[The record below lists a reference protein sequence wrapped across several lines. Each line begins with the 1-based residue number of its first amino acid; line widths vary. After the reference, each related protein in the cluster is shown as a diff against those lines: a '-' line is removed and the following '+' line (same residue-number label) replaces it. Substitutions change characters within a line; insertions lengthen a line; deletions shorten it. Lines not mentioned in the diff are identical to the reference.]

1 MTEVTA
7 NQVVEE
13 LRLTPL
19 QVLTVRSLQA
29 RMLMAD
35 LEAERKDRN
44 TIQKTNDL
52 HRFVLQSFVDVVP
65 VGGADWLP
73 DELEN
78 FDRGSIDDKVELFV
92 NLAASLAPQVHVRS
106 AALVILVE
114 LLTLEPWTDGNR
126 WDKKTRES
134 SLELAAQDLGGLK
147 DGDLKSANGELESV
161 RKALRLKSIKWG
173 RVVAATAVGAG
184 VGIVTA
190 GWAAPA
196 IGAAIGSTMGLTG
209 AAATSAGLAALGG
222 GSLAAGGFGVAGGTM
237 LLTGIGGVAIGGAV
251 AAGTGFSPLASQ
263 AIAAEA
269 VKLDLIAKLVLADSP
284 NRDEKVRRVVESLQ
298 ENINTLTDR
307 TRLLVEKIDSLRAE
321 NAQTKAENS
330 SLKAQIEEM
339 KVELRELRSATTT
352 LTVVRDRLPAMDVE

>member
-7 NQVVEE
+7 NEVVEE

-29 RMLMAD
+29 RMLAAD

-44 TIQKTNDL
+44 SIQKTNDL

-65 VGGADWLP
+65 VGGADWVP
-73 DELEN
+73 TELKD
-78 FDRGSIDDKVELFV
+78 FDQGSIEEKVDLFV
-92 NLAASLAPQVHVRS
+92 DLAAPLADRVKTRS
-106 AALVILVE
+106 AAMVILVE
-114 LLTLEPWTDGNR
+114 LLTFQPWADASK
-126 WDKKTRES
+126 WDKKTRQK
-134 SLELAAQDLGGLK
+134 SLEVADRDLAGLK
-147 DGDLKSANGELESV
+147 LGDLKSATEELDAV
-161 RKALRLKSIKWG
+161 RRALRLKSIKWG
-173 RVVAATAVGAG
+173 RVAAATVVGAG
-184 VGIVTA
+184 VGIATA

-196 IGAAIGSTMGLTG
+196 IGAAIGSSMGLTG

-237 LLTGIGGVAIGGAV
+237 LLTGIGGVALGGAA

-269 VKLDLIAKLVLADSP
+269 VKLDLIARLVLANSP
-284 NRDEKVRRVVESLQ
+284 NRDEKMRRVVESLQ

-307 TRLLVEKIDSLRAE
+307 TELLVDRIGTLRVE
-321 NAQTKAENS
+321 NAQTKAENV

-339 KVELRELRSATTT
+339 KHELRELRSATTT
-352 LTVVRDRLPAMDVE
+352 LTVVRDRLPAMSAQ